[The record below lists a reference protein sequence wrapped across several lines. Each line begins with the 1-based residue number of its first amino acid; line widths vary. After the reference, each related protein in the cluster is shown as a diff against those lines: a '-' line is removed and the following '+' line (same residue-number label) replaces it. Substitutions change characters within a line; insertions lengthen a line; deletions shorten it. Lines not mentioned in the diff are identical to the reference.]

1 MPSPIDAAAAEAAD
15 FASVMA
21 ELEADQGDI
30 SEEAAPE
37 ADASEGDP
45 EADEES
51 EETEETDPESD
62 EDELEGDAALGEDV
76 ETFKSEL
83 ADLLD
88 GGDLKAV
95 AEKLGLDPSIF
106 KLNNKQF
113 KAARVALRDAQRK
126 EEAAKISEAG
136 AAKAKAEIQ
145 AKTDRVEERYGPIYN
160 GFAAYKNGDPTGVR
174 AAIEQMTGDKFE
186 NVVGAVARAAK
197 GLDPAQVEV
206 IKLRRELAAKD
217 EAKAKEVEAATEA
230 QTQAQDVQKIDG
242 RLKGT
247 PLEGV
252 AGAAEDIAKVM
263 RASIDARLGKPT
275 KTLKEAYAE
284 VKASYA
290 KRAAELAKVVK
301 PAKAPEKKVEKQP
314 LKQRATV
321 PAAGKK
327 LTPEQE
333 FAKELEL
340 AKKDTSAAERKMRRV
355 R

>member
-1 MPSPIDAAAAEAAD
+1 MASPNDAAAAEAD
-15 FASVMA
+15 FASVLA
-21 ELEADQGDI
+21 ELEADQGDDV

-51 EETEETDPESD
+51 EEIEEETD
-62 EDELEGDAALGEDV
+62 EDELEDDAPADSGDV
-76 ETFKSEL
+76 ESFKAEL
-83 ADLLD
+83 AELLD
-88 GGDLKAV
+88 GGDLKAA

-113 KAARVALRDAQRK
+113 KAARVALRDAARK
-126 EEAAKISEAG
+126 EEAAKIAEAG
-136 AAKAKAEIQ
+136 ATRAKAEID
-145 AKTDRVEERYGPIYN
+145 AKAKRAEDHYGPIFE
-160 GFAAYKNGDPTGVR
+160 GFQAYKNGDPTGVR
-174 AAIEQMTGDKFE
+174 AAIERMTGDKFE

-197 GLDPAQVEV
+197 GLDPAQIEV
-206 IKLRRELAAKD
+206 IKLRRELAEK
-217 EAKAKEVEAATEA
+217 EQAKAKEAEAATEA
-230 QTQAQDVQKIDG
+230 QTAAQDVQKIDG
-242 RLKGT
+242 KLKGT

-263 RASIDARLGKPT
+263 RASIDPRLGKPT

-284 VKASYA
+284 VKATYA
-290 KRAAELAKVVK
+290 KRAEELAKVVKK
-301 PAKAPEKKVEKQP
+301 PAKAPEKKASKEP

-333 FAKELEL
+333 FAKELEM
-340 AKKDTSAAERKMRRV
+340 AKKDTAAAERKMRRV